1 MDSEKKYT
9 STFFPAWKTADPILY
24 EFIKVNRK
32 WLLNHMT
39 PAETV
44 LWEYLKSNKLG
55 VRFRRQHIIE
65 NFIPD
70 FVALSCKLIIEVDG
84 EIHNFQKEKDEN
96 RTFLLQQSGFHV
108 LRFTNDEVM
117 NNIEKVIE
125 IIKIEVD
132 CCYTGTLID

>member
-1 MDSEKKYT
+1 MDSKKKYN
-9 STFFPAWKTADPILY
+9 SAFFPAWKTADPTVYPHL
-24 EFIKVNRK
+24 KDDRK
-32 WLLNHMT
+32 RLLQNMT

-55 VRFRRQHIIE
+55 VRFRRQHIVA

-84 EIHNFQKEKDEN
+84 EIHNFQKEYDED
-96 RTFLLQQSGFHV
+96 RTFLLQERGFRV
-108 LRFTNDEVM
+108 IRFKNEEVM

-125 IIKIEVD
+125 TIKKNII
-132 CCYTGTLID
+132 

>member
-1 MDSEKKYT
+1 MDSKKKYN
-9 STFFPAWKTADPILY
+9 SPFFPAWKTADPSVYPHL
-24 EFIKVNRK
+24 KNDRK
-32 WLLNHMT
+32 RLLKNMT

-55 VRFRRQHIIE
+55 VRFRRQHVIA

-84 EIHNFQKEKDEN
+84 EIHNFQKEYDED
-96 RTFLLQQSGFHV
+96 RTFLLKERGFRVIRFKNEEV
-108 LRFTNDEVM
+108 L

-125 IIKIEVD
+125 KIKEN
-132 CCYTGTLID
+132 LI

>member
-1 MDSEKKYT
+1 MDSKKKYN
-9 STFFPAWKTADPILY
+9 SPFFPVWKTADPSVYPHL
-24 EFIKVNRK
+24 KNDRK
-32 WLLNHMT
+32 RLLKNMT

-55 VRFRRQHIIE
+55 VRFRRQHVIA

-84 EIHNFQKEKDEN
+84 EIHDFQKEYDED
-96 RTFLLQQSGFHV
+96 RTYLLNERGFRVIRFKNEEV
-108 LRFTNDEVM
+108 L

-125 IIKIEVD
+125 KIKEN
-132 CCYTGTLID
+132 LI